1 MMAGE
6 GGGPPGQVPLEP
18 QGMARRADQGR
29 GRGVLVKAKVEPAP
43 QVGHLDS
50 LRTRLQRPA
59 SHQITLPCVL
69 RVHLHFVGR
78 MGGGI
83 LFTQTV
89 NLM

>member
-1 MMAGE
+1 MAGE

-50 LRTRLQRPA
+50 LRTHLQRPA
-59 SHQITLPCVL
+59 SHQITLRVCCVY
-69 RVHLHFVGR
+69 VY
-78 MGGGI
+78 I
-83 LFTQTV
+83 LWAGWEVAYCLLKQ
-89 NLM
+89 